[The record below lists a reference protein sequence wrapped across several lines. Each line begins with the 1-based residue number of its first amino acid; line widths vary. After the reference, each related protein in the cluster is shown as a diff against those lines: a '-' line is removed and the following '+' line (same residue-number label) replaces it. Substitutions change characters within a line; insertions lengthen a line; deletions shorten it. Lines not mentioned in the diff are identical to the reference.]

1 MNLSSRVGDDG
12 AGGEVLFCGCEACDP
27 GGGMMVT
34 VRGLKG
40 FFKEGLKDFKF
51 KREGED
57 DGKVVTNIEALPLL
71 PWGVAT

>member
-1 MNLSSRVGDDG
+1 
-12 AGGEVLFCGCEACDP
+12 
-27 GGGMMVT
+27 MMVT

-57 DGKVVTNIEALPLL
+57 DGKVVTNIEAFPIL
-71 PWGVAT
+71 PWEVAT